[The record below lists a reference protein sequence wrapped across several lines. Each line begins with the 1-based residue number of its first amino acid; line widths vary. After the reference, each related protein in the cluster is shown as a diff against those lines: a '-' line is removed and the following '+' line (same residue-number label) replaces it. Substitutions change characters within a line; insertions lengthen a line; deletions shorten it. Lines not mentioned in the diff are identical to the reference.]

1 MEKICIY
8 KGKIYCNA
16 RRLADNRILIVDSH
30 EEEWDLYDPYDY
42 VVGDYINTMYY
53 DILKKSNMHSKIVE
67 ECELDDFYALE
78 YKVVYRGY
86 NFTLCGGLEK
96 LLEGEER
103 CISIS
108 IPPAPC
114 EIIEK
119 LALKPVDRM
128 EYGCKVSR
136 EEIDGLLIKKKFLMG
151 EKNGQKIEWK
161 TDIFSYAEIYPDC
174 LYRGGLV

>member
-1 MEKICIY
+1 MRTICIY
-8 KGKIYCNA
+8 KGKIYGNA
-16 RRLADNRILIVDSH
+16 ERLADNRILILS
-30 EEEWDLYDPYDY
+30 EKEKEWDLYDPYDY
-42 VVGDYINTMYY
+42 IDRNKVYSKYY
-53 DILKKSNMHSKIVE
+53 DSLKEMKMRSKIVE

-86 NFTLCGGLEK
+86 NFTLRGGLEK

-136 EEIDGLLIKKKFLMG
+136 EEIEGLLIKKLFLMG